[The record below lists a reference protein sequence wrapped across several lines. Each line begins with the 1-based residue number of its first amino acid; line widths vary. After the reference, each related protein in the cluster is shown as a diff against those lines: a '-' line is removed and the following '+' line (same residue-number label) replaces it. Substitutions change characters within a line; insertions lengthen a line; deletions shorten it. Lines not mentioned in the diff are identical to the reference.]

1 MRQNLLLTITALLSI
16 LFMTFH
22 LTDDIVRGMEPGG
35 LSSLTVVPILV
46 VLLYGTLVLAGR
58 RSGYVVILLGSLL
71 LLVVPVIHMKG
82 KGVGVASGIANSSGG
97 FFFVWT
103 LIALGVTAL
112 ISVILSV
119 RGLWSLRR
127 TTPD

>member
-1 MRQNLLLTITALLSI
+1 MKQNLLLTITSLLSI

-35 LSSLTVVPILV
+35 LSSLTAVPILV
-46 VLLYGTLVLAGR
+46 VLLYGTLVLAER
-58 RSGYVVILLGSLL
+58 RSGYVIILLGSLL

-82 KGVGVASGIANSSGG
+82 KGVGVASGIANSGGG

-112 ISVILSV
+112 FSIVLSAH
-119 RGLWSLRR
+119 GLWSLRR
-127 TTPD
+127 RTSD

>member
-1 MRQNLLLTITALLSI
+1 MRQNLLLTIMSLLSI

-35 LSSLTVVPILV
+35 LSSLIAVPILV

-71 LLVVPVIHMKG
+71 LLVVPVVHMKG

-112 ISVILSV
+112 ISVMLSV
-119 RGLWSLRR
+119 LGLWSLRR